1 MALVLSG
8 PHWKVKALLA
18 VLVLSLLRAFP
29 SYDAL
34 QTPFAEST
42 WSHTFLQIDNLIC
55 DMGRLFPPGSH
66 ESKMTF
72 RLTVPLLARVL
83 GLNETGILIVSA
95 IAGIVLLYV
104 SLVLVYKIAK
114 SKVSALFICL
124 AIACAWAGQAG
135 FHELRGG
142 FYDSVALCLLLVAMA
157 SDSPM
162 IAGVCAFLAV
172 WTDERAL
179 IAGAFVVLL
188 SVAMHERAKTIAV
201 LVAWCCYAVLR
212 LWMTSHYS
220 LAVATG
226 NVGFDVLAQQ
236 IRLIPLGVWSGLGGC
251 WIVICAGIAAA
262 ARKHRYGVTAA
273 FCALLAATIVSALM
287 VLDVT
292 RSMAYCVPAVF
303 VATYLLKDA
312 PWLKHLALW
321 SGIAS
326 FFVPNWYVQGNTM
339 LWYIYP
345 LPLQVVRW
353 FAPH

>member
-29 SYDAL
+29 SYEAL
-34 QTPFAEST
+34 KTPFVEST

-72 RLTVPLLARVL
+72 RLTVPLLARLL
-83 GLNETGILIVSA
+83 GLNETGILILSA

-104 SLVLVYKIAK
+104 SLVLLYKITK
-114 SKVSALFICL
+114 SKESALFICL
-124 AIACAWAGQAG
+124 TIACAWAGQTG
-135 FHELRGG
+135 FQELRGG
-142 FYDSVALCLLLVAMA
+142 FYDSVALCLLLIAMA
-157 SDSPM
+157 ANSPV
-162 IAGVCAFLAV
+162 IAGVCAFLAA

-188 SVAMHERAKTIAV
+188 SIAMHERAKTIAV
-201 LVAWCCYAVLR
+201 LVGWCGYAVLR

-226 NVGFDVLAQQ
+226 NIGFDVLAQQ
-236 IRLIPLGVWSGLGGC
+236 IRLIPIGVWSGLGGC
-251 WIVICAGIAAA
+251 WIVICAGLASAI
-262 ARKHRYGVTAA
+262 RQHRYTLTAA

-292 RSMAYCVPAVF
+292 RSIAYCLPAVF
-303 VATYLLKDA
+303 VATYLLKDE
-312 PWLKHLALW
+312 PWLKRLALW
-321 SGIAS
+321 SGIGS
-326 FFVPNWYVQGNTM
+326 FFVPTWYVQGDTM

-345 LPLQVVRW
+345 LPLQLARW